1 MFVSNRLPFP
11 TSSKMT
17 NNITTT
23 LHCMSRKKIT
33 YGQIGDH
40 DYFLMQLSNQEFMK
54 EIWQTRAQFRQRF
67 PELVNYIYE
76 YKKQRTL
83 LDIEFWYEKPVP
95 KRCERFLEMEVYS
108 LLENVE
114 KDSEDE
120 RITLQIC
127 HNILCEYLPYKYKN
141 II

>member
-1 MFVSNRLPFP
+1 
-11 TSSKMT
+11 
-17 NNITTT
+17 
-23 LHCMSRKKIT
+23 MSRKKIT